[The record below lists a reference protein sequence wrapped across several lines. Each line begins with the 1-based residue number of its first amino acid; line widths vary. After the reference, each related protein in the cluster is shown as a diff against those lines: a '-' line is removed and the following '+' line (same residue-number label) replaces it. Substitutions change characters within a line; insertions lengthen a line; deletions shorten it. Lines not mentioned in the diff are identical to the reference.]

1 MQASLRFKGAG
12 KRRATELGR
21 SVSWLLGSSEAWML
35 SQFLKGS
42 VIAITAGGILYLT
55 LLALNKGPSEL
66 TALAAVFTAGAAF
79 LASMKTKDK

>member
-1 MQASLRFKGAG
+1 
-12 KRRATELGR
+12 
-21 SVSWLLGSSEAWML
+21 ML